1 MAHIKINVASGGIE
15 HGTQTL
21 PQLLSA
27 AFGAG
32 SSGQV
37 FTSNGGAA
45 DPSWTTGAGGG
56 SGTVTTVSIVTANGI
71 SGSVATATTTP
82 AITLTLGT
90 ITTGT
95 WQATPVVPTYGGTGL
110 ATLTAH
116 AVMVGAGT
124 SNVAFATI
132 GTAGRVL
139 VDQGASADPSFASA
153 GIVITQHS
161 AVITTDTPSAGAVT
175 CDLSVSDAHSVTL
188 AASTLITLT
197 NPATSK
203 RQSAIL
209 YLIQSG
215 AGSFT
220 PTFTPTV
227 HWGTAGTPVWSTT
240 TGLRD
245 IIVLDWDGT
254 TYRGAVVGLGY

>member
-15 HGTQTL
+15 HGTMTL
-21 PQLLSA
+21 TQLVSA

-45 DPSWTTGAGGG
+45 DPSWTTGSAGA
-56 SGTVTTVSIVTANGI
+56 GTVTSVSIVTANGF
-71 SGSVATATTTP
+71 SGSVATATSTP
-82 AITLTLGT
+82 AITLTLA
-90 ITTGT
+90 TTGL
-95 WQATPVVPTYGGTGL
+95 VV
-110 ATLTAH
+110 
-116 AVMVGAGT
+116 
-124 SNVAFATI
+124 
-132 GTAGRVL
+132 
-139 VDQGASADPSFASA
+139 
-153 GIVITQHS
+153 TQHS

-175 CDLSVSDAHSVTL
+175 CDLSASDAHSVTL

-197 NPATSK
+197 NPASSK
-203 RQSAIL
+203 RQTAIL

-254 TYRGAVVGLGY
+254 TYRGAVIGLGY